1 MGYLKKYHN
10 RNALRKALAQIAG
23 LDPVANKL
31 GGYMND
37 ETLARAAI
45 DRMNELEYQRK
56 GQQRRAQSA
65 MRNWRAG
72 LPFSEKPLYPTL
84 PKRGNR

>member
-10 RNALRKALAQIAG
+10 RNALRGALMEIVGIEAG
-23 LDPVANKL
+23 KFSTYL
-31 GGYMND
+31 ND
-37 ETLARAAI
+37 EALARAAI
-45 DRMNELEYQRK
+45 SKMNELEYQRK

-72 LPFSEKPLYPTL
+72 LPFAEKPLYPEL
-84 PKRGNR
+84 PRRDA